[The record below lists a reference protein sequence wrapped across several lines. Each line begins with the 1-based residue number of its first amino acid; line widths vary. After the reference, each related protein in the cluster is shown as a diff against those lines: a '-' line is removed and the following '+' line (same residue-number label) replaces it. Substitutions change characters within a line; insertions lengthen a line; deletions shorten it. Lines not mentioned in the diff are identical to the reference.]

1 MKMTHILPVAA
12 GLSLMAGAAL
22 ADTLAITS
30 VTDTISPAQPGAISS
45 TNTYAFVGTRM
56 ITFVVAGKT
65 CNFVG
70 SASGSVPLGCNYQ
83 LTVNNSTGQLSN
95 PKSLDNP
102 VCTPTSQMLSN
113 CK

>member
-1 MKMTHILPVAA
+1 MRKVLLTAA
-12 GLSLMAGAAL
+12 AVLGFSAAAY
-22 ADTLAITS
+22 ADTVAITS
-30 VTDTISPAQPGAISS
+30 VTDMTSPAQPGAISS

-56 ITFVVAGKT
+56 ITFTVAGKT

-83 LTVNNSTGQLSN
+83 LTVNNSTGALSN

-102 VCTPTSQMLSN
+102 VCTPTAQMLAN